1 MIGAE
6 MIRSGITRTW
16 WREHCYGTVDYC
28 TLIGGSGV
36 AGFSECP
43 QDLVRDH
50 VPPYFVLNHSTAA
63 VHF

>member
-1 MIGAE
+1 MIGNNQVMVE
-6 MIRSGITRTW
+6 R
-16 WREHCYGTVDYC
+16 CYGTVRS
-28 TLIGGSGV
+28 TVALSGV